1 MDNLIIKLYQSP
13 KNIFTTKD
21 LSLIW
26 QETNSNNLKSK
37 IAYYVN
43 RGALTRLS
51 RGIFTKEKNYD
62 VLELA
67 TNIYIPAYISFE
79 TVLREAGIIF
89 QHYET
94 TFVAGSLSKSITVNN
109 HQITFRKLKA
119 ALLYN
124 PCGIINKS
132 QYSVATPERAF
143 LDTIYLFPKF
153 YFDNLKL
160 INWEKCFEMVNI
172 YQNQELIK
180 RLKEYNKNYA

>member
-21 LSLIW
+21 LGLIW

-43 RGALTRLS
+43 RDVLTRLT
-51 RGIFTKEKNYD
+51 RGVFTKEKNYD

-67 TNIYIPAYISFE
+67 TNIYLPAYISFE

-94 TFVAGSLSKSITVNN
+94 TFVASSFSKSVSVDS
-109 HQITFRKLKA
+109 HQICFRQLKA
-119 ALLYN
+119 SLLYN
-124 PCGIINKS
+124 PQGIVNKGH
-132 QYSVATPERAF
+132 YSIATPERAF

-153 YFDNLKL
+153 YFDNLKS
-160 INWEKCFEMVNI
+160 INWEKCFEMAHI

-180 RLKEYNKNYA
+180 RLKEYNNNYA